1 MAHAKAYIGPTRL
14 EESMMSEAV
23 HDSWEKELR
32 VLLNRV
38 QAHPETGAERDRD
51 RIALLTR
58 LIGSRRMEAA

>member
-1 MAHAKAYIGPTRL
+1 
-14 EESMMSEAV
+14 MSEAV

-58 LIGSRRMEAA
+58 LIGSRQVEAA